1 MTVFYKN
8 YLSLC
13 AKANKTPSAVATA
26 VGLSNAAASGW
37 KKGKEPSDTT
47 LQKLADYFDVTVEA
61 LTEEPKNK
69 PALPQENEL
78 DNELIELL
86 THNWGNLNS
95 KRKNLIEFIIT
106 TDAKVVDMMST
117 IADTIGKGNS
127 ENV

>member
-78 DNELIELL
+78 TPKQRKAYNMIKDLPDDQMDVLIAMAEALVKKMKL
-86 THNWGNLNS
+86 
-95 KRKNLIEFIIT
+95 
-106 TDAKVVDMMST
+106 
-117 IADTIGKGNS
+117 
-127 ENV
+127 

>member
-86 THNWGNLNS
+86 TELRPDEVQLLVAYAQGIIAA
-95 KRKNLIEFIIT
+95 RKN
-106 TDAKVVDMMST
+106 S
-117 IADTIGKGNS
+117 
-127 ENV
+127 

>member
-47 LQKLADYFDVTVEA
+47 LQKLADYFGVSVEA
-61 LTEEPKNK
+61 LTNENK
-69 PALPQENEL
+69 PATHEGREL
-78 DNELIELL
+78 TELQREALDYIRSQDDEDLKVFL
-86 THNWGNLNS
+86 AAYKAFTA
-95 KRKNLIEFIIT
+95 
-106 TDAKVVDMMST
+106 AK
-117 IADTIGKGNS
+117 KK
-127 ENV
+127 